1 MILKEILDY
10 IAFGWPLSYYVYMTI
25 LLQVNNLS
33 KEYSGQK
40 IFSGLSFAV
49 SEKQKIGIIGKNG
62 AGKST
67 LFRII
72 TGEEEADSGE
82 IIIHE
87 DAHIGYLKQNED
99 VKPGENALDY
109 LVRQSGKP
117 EWRARQLA
125 SKFELDADKLS
136 QAAIS
141 LSGGWRM
148 RLKLSAML
156 LKEPNLFLLD
166 EPSNYLDL
174 NTLILLE
181 DYLRSYRGSF
191 LIISH
196 DREFLKRTCKE
207 TIEISKTSCYHYPG
221 NIEAYLAF
229 KEQKLATLM
238 KANDSLERQQEH
250 WQEFVDRFRYKASKA
265 KQAQA
270 LVRKISKLEEK
281 RITIEHQAGITRI
294 IIPPI
299 TVKKNFA
306 LKIDNLAIG
315 YDNKKIVADINFDCR
330 TGEKLAI
337 LGLNGSGKT
346 TLIKTLTGKIEPI
359 AGSFR
364 FAADTK
370 LAYHG
375 QEEIDAMN
383 GQEQSGD
390 FLRRVA
396 SSDLKTEAVLK
407 MAGDFLFR
415 DEELKKS
422 VSVLSGGERS
432 RLLLAGLL
440 LSRPDILVLDEPT
453 CHLDFETTE
462 ALANGLQ
469 KFNGTVIFAS
479 HDRTF
484 SSLVATGMVE
494 IKNGQAKRRVEDY
507 DSYVADL
514 EKQLRQIQADK
525 NSTIKELSSEKS
537 EDKEKYLENKTR
549 QKQLRSLEKD
559 LKKMNAYK
567 EELMAYF
574 LEHYHDYRPEKIEEL
589 EELKRRIKDK
599 EDLWLMISS
608 E

>member
-1 MILKEILDY
+1 MPLAPAYSIILID
-10 IAFGWPLSYYVYMTI
+10 MTI
-25 LLQVNNLS
+25 LLQANNLS

-67 LFRII
+67 LFRIL
-72 TGEEEADSGE
+72 TGEEQADSGE

-87 DAHIGYLKQNED
+87 DTHIGYLKQNED
-99 VKPGENALDY
+99 FKTGENALDY
-109 LVRQSGKP
+109 LARQSGKP
-117 EWRARQLA
+117 EWRVRQLA
-125 SKFELDADKLS
+125 SKFELDAEKLNQEAS
-136 QAAIS
+136 S

-181 DYLRSYRGSF
+181 DYLLAYRGSF

-207 TIEISKTSCYHYPG
+207 TIEISKTSCYQYPG
-221 NIEAYLAF
+221 NIESYLAF

-294 IIPPI
+294 IIPPVL
-299 TVKKNFA
+299 VKKNFA
-306 LKIDNLAIG
+306 LKIDNLDIG
-315 YDNKKIVADINFDCR
+315 YGNKKIVEDINFDCR
-330 TGEKLAI
+330 TGERLAI

-346 TLIKTLTGKIEPI
+346 TLIKTLTGKIEPLG
-359 AGSFR
+359 GSFR

-370 LAYHG
+370 IAYHG

-383 GQEQSGD
+383 EQEQSGD
-390 FLRRVA
+390 FLRRIA
-396 SSDLKTEAVLK
+396 APDLKTEAVLK

-440 LSRPDILVLDEPT
+440 LSRPDILILDEPT

-462 ALANGLQ
+462 ALANGLA

-484 SSLVATGMVE
+484 SSLIATGMVE
-494 IKNGQAKRRVEDY
+494 IRNGQARRRTEDY

-514 EKQLRQIQADK
+514 EKQLRTLQAEK
-525 NSTIKELSSEKS
+525 NLKPKELSADKT

-559 LKKMNAYK
+559 LEKMNAYK

-608 E
+608 EQ